1 MNKLF
6 HGKETYISL
15 RNAKKEI
22 KELTSKKSV
31 EKFTIEGDKVDIE
44 ELSDKLNTSSLFTS
58 ERVIF
63 LKRPYSS
70 KKRKELIPFLLEFLK
85 KDDKNT
91 HLIIWE
97 DQKIKSNTKY
107 YKFFKENKCLDES
120 PELNKRTFMTWAK
133 EELKEQNITLDNN
146 LVKLLAE
153 RTNYSAESFTNE
165 LQKLKL
171 TGKRVFKEE
180 DITENT
186 KDTLEYD
193 IWKLID
199 AINSQSNISLRLEI
213 LERILSQEVDATYII
228 SMLARNLR
236 LTVQIKELVEKN
248 TSSREIA
255 SILRIPP
262 FTIPKMQRMAKE
274 YSYEK
279 ISLIYEK
286 LSSLDYEIKRGRIE
300 PRLGITLL
308 ITKF

>member
-15 RNAKKEI
+15 RNAKREI
-22 KELTSKKSV
+22 TELTSKKSV
-31 EKFTIEGDKVDIE
+31 EKFSIEGDKVDIE
-44 ELSDKLNTSSLFTS
+44 ELSDTLNTSSLFTP

-63 LKRPYSS
+63 LKRPYRN
-70 KKRKELIPFLLEFLK
+70 KKRKELIPFLLEFLE
-85 KDDKNT
+85 KDNKNT

-107 YKFFKENKCLDES
+107 YKFFKENKCLDEA
-120 PELNKRTFMTWAK
+120 PELNKRTFATWAK
-133 EELKEQNITLDNN
+133 EELKEQNITLDNS

-153 RTNYSAESFTNE
+153 RTNYSAESFANE

-171 TGKRVFKEE
+171 TGKRVFKKE

-186 KDTLEYD
+186 EDTLEYD

-199 AINSQSNISLRLEI
+199 SINSQSNMSLRLGI
-213 LERILSQEVDATYII
+213 LEKILSQEVDVNYII

-236 LTVQIKELVEKN
+236 LTVQIKELIEKKN
-248 TSSREIA
+248 NSREIA

-262 FTIPKMQRMAKE
+262 FTVPQMQRIAKE

-300 PRLGITLL
+300 PQLGLTLL